1 MAECRD
7 DCRDE
12 QPRVPRLQRQPSCA
26 ENVQQGI
33 ALALSGGVAGA
44 LAKTVV
50 APLDRIKLLNQAG
63 QSAGTFSTL
72 HTVVHNEG
80 WRALWRGN
88 TVNVIRMIPNKGV
101 LLSCSDIYKDN
112 IRSLQLG
119 HFWTGAISGGLAGG
133 TAIAL
138 TYPLDLARTRM
149 AGFLLAKGE
158 TTRYPTLVATI
169 SAIWRA
175 EGVRGLFRG
184 MSPTLAGSFPYEGIK
199 FGTYG
204 WLKQHDGGSCSS
216 ALHRATWGA
225 LAATLAHVVT
235 YPNDT
240 VRRRLQIQ
248 EGVGAQLRYRGAFDC
263 FFKMLK
269 QEGWRSLYAGIRV
282 TILRGVPNTGIQ
294 FCVYEACKDFIVAE
308 ERRRQL

>member
-1 MAECRD
+1 MAECA
-7 DCRDE
+7 E
-12 QPRVPRLQRQPSCA
+12 QPRRVPRLQRQPSRA
-26 ENVQQGI
+26 ETAQHGV
-33 ALALSGGVAGA
+33 ALAFSGGVAGA

-50 APLDRIKLLNQAG
+50 APLERIKLLNQAG
-63 QSAGTFSTL
+63 QSAGAFSTL
-72 HTVVHNEG
+72 YKVVHNEG

-88 TVNVIRMIPNKGV
+88 GVNVIRMIPNKGV
-101 LLSCSDIYKDN
+101 LLSCSDIYKDK
-112 IRSLQLG
+112 IRSLQIS

-149 AGFLLAKGE
+149 AGFLLARGE

-169 SAIWRA
+169 VAIWRA

-204 WLKQHDGGSCSS
+204 WLKQHNGGSSS
-216 ALHRATWGA
+216 SSLQRATWGA

-248 EGVGAQLRYRGAFDC
+248 EGGGAQLRYSGAFDC
-263 FFKMLK
+263 FFKMLR
-269 QEGWRSLYAGIRV
+269 QEGWRSLYAGMRV

-294 FCVYEACKDFIVAE
+294 FCVYEACKDFTVAE
-308 ERRRQL
+308 ERRRRL

>member
-1 MAECRD
+1 MAECA
-7 DCRDE
+7 E
-12 QPRVPRLQRQPSCA
+12 QPRRVPRLQRQPSRA
-26 ENVQQGI
+26 ETVQQGV
-33 ALALSGGVAGA
+33 ALAFSGGVAGA

-50 APLDRIKLLNQAG
+50 APLERIKLLNQAG
-63 QSAGTFSTL
+63 QSAGAFSTL
-72 HTVVHNEG
+72 YKVVHNEG

-88 TVNVIRMIPNKGV
+88 GVNVIRMIPNKGV

-112 IRSLQLG
+112 IRSLQIS

-149 AGFLLAKGE
+149 AGFLLARGE

-169 SAIWRA
+169 VAIWRA

-204 WLKQHDGGSCSS
+204 WLKQHNGGSSS
-216 ALHRATWGA
+216 SSLQRATWGA
-225 LAATLAHVVT
+225 LAATLSVRVDRRWGDRRGTAARNHTAV
-235 YPNDT
+235 
-240 VRRRLQIQ
+240 VRRRESPLRWAASERATADL
-248 EGVGAQLRYRGAFDC
+248 EGRVAGASSRASAWRGAAQPSRKRRCRRVLFD
-263 FFKMLK
+263 
-269 QEGWRSLYAGIRV
+269 RYA
-282 TILRGVPNTGIQ
+282 
-294 FCVYEACKDFIVAE
+294 
-308 ERRRQL
+308 